1 MAHDGA
7 GDLSM
12 WVGMHGSGAYG
23 QGRRWGDS
31 GDGWAWVVGRTC
43 IAVIVVVGD
52 GHVTCDAL
60 VMCHRLGC
68 LTI

>member
-7 GDLSM
+7 GDPSM

-23 QGRRWGDS
+23 QGRRRGE
-31 GDGWAWVVGRTC
+31 GRAWVIGRMC
-43 IAVIVVVGD
+43 VAVIIVVSD

-60 VMCHRLGC
+60 VMCHGLGC